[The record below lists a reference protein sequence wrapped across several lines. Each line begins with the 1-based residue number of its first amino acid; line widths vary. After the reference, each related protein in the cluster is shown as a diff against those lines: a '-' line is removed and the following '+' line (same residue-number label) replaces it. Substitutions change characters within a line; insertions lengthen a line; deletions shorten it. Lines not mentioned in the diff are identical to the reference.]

1 MENIEYD
8 LTDIQ
13 EHFQNYDTPQETSA
27 KIGRVAMLLTSWF
40 VKIGDPCSNVLDLK
54 EAIDFLHNLSMTI
67 DCVKPVT
74 KEP

>member
-27 KIGRVAMLLTSWF
+27 KLDRVAILLTRWF
-40 VKIGDPCSNVLDLK
+40 IEIGDPCSNVLDLK
-54 EAIDFLHNLSMTI
+54 EAIDFLYNLRTTI
-67 DCVKPVT
+67 DCVNPIT